1 MRPLFARGRRIETD
15 GRDRLQPRWA
25 RYGPGGMA
33 NSRPRPR
40 LRPGTRGARARL
52 LRGPFFR
59 VWAESEE
66 KKNTAG
72 LAGLPRV
79 LCTAGPLLASGL
91 QGVRCAGRAR
101 VKRAKIG
108 RTTQFAQFFLFFLF
122 PETIIDAF

>member
-1 MRPLFARGRRIETD
+1 MAVGSKRTVEIGSNRD
-15 GRDRLQPRWA
+15 GPDTAQAGWQIP
-25 RYGPGGMA
+25 GPGLGCG
-33 NSRPRPR
+33 
-40 LRPGTRGARARL
+40 LGRGARARGSYAG
-52 LRGPFFR
+52 RFSESGPKAKR
-59 VWAESEE
+59 

>member
-1 MRPLFARGRRIETD
+1 VAVGSKRTVEIGSNRD
-15 GRDRLQPRWA
+15 GPDTAQAGWQIP
-25 RYGPGGMA
+25 GPGLGCG
-33 NSRPRPR
+33 
-40 LRPGTRGARARL
+40 LGRGARARL